1 MSALSRKIDYQDVA
15 TTSARPG
22 SFVTDDGI
30 RVSFFRWG
38 TDDTRIPVTL
48 HHGFA
53 ASTEA
58 NWVGTG
64 VVAALLAAGRSVI
77 SIDARGHGQSDKP
90 HDADRYGEAR
100 MARDL
105 VGLLDHLEVG
115 EFDLFGYSMGAIV
128 SLIVASED
136 TRLRHLIVGGIG
148 EGVLATG
155 GVDLRVMDRDAV
167 VAAMLTDDPSTIAA
181 PDVAAFRLF
190 AESTGCDLKALAA
203 QASRMF
209 DQVIPLNRIAAAC
222 LVLAG
227 EKDTLAIHPEQLA
240 AAIPRGR
247 CIKVPGDHLG
257 AVRQPQ
263 FIAAALE
270 FLGH

>member
-1 MSALSRKIDYQDVA
+1 MSFL
-15 TTSARPG
+15 SARTGRKDVVTTPAQSG

-30 RVSFFRWG
+30 RVSFHRWG
-38 TDDTRIPVTL
+38 NDDAPIPVTL

-53 ASTEA
+53 ASTES
-58 NWVGTG
+58 NWVATG
-64 VVAALLAAGRSVI
+64 VVAALLASGRSVI

-90 HDADRYGEAR
+90 HDAAHYGEAR

-105 VGLLDHLEVG
+105 VGLVDHLG
-115 EFDLFGYSMGAIV
+115 ISEFDLFGYSMGAVV

-136 TRLRHLIVGGIG
+136 TRVRRLVVGGIG

-155 GVDLRVMDRDAV
+155 GVDMRVMNREAV
-167 VAAMLTDDPSTIAA
+167 VAALLMDDPSAIST
-181 PDVAAFRLF
+181 PGVAAFRAY
-190 AESTGCDLKALAA
+190 AESNGADLKALAA

-209 DQVIPLNRIAAAC
+209 DETIELKRIAAAS

-227 EKDTLAIHPEQLA
+227 EKDALAVHPDRLA
-240 AAIPRGR
+240 AAIPRGTA
-247 CIKVPGDHLG
+247 ITVPGDHLG

-263 FIAAALE
+263 FAEAAIE
-270 FLGH
+270 FLGR